1 MNTGAISRRYAKA
14 LLMLVSQTGG
24 GERVCAQARAMLDNP
39 DSVPEV
45 LEPEIQQ
52 LVVLLRKNGR
62 LPYVKYILRDFVEQY
77 YHQEG
82 LVRARLISAIPA
94 PELENKLRQAL
105 GRAIGESMLFTTKVD
120 PNLIGGFVLEV
131 DDKVL
136 DASARSRIE
145 SIRRQ
150 LDELNK
156 RIV

>member
-1 MNTGAISRRYAKA
+1 M
-14 LLMLVSQTGG
+14 
-24 GERVCAQARAMLDNP
+24 
-39 DSVPEV
+39 

-77 YHQEG
+77 YRQEG
-82 LVRARLISAIPA
+82 IVRARLISAIPA

-105 GRAIGESMLFTTKVD
+105 GRAIGERMLFTTKVD

-145 SIRRQ
+145 RIRRQ

>member
-1 MNTGAISRRYAKA
+1 
-14 LLMLVSQTGG
+14 
-24 GERVCAQARAMLDNP
+24 MLDNP

-77 YHQEG
+77 YRQEG
-82 LVRARLISAIPA
+82 IVRARLISAIPA

-145 SIRRQ
+145 RIRRQ